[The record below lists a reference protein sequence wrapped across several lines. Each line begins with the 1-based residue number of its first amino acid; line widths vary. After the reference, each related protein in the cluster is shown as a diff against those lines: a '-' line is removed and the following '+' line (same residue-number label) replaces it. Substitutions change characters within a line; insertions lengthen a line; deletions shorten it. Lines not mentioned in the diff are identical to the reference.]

1 MGTDFV
7 KRPIAALLIAHL
19 AAVTLLMPS
28 RAIGQQ
34 AGDYP
39 NKPIRFIIPQT
50 PGAASDVLA
59 RILAPRLG
67 DALGQPIVVDNR
79 AGAGGILGADLA
91 AKSLPDGY
99 VVLLGASAWITI
111 APHTYKKLPYDPLTD
126 LVPVSMY
133 ALSQN
138 MLAVHP
144 SLPANSVKELIEMMK
159 AKPDALNMAS
169 AGVGSASHLAG
180 LLFTSLAGV
189 SAVHV
194 PYKGA
199 GQSVV
204 AVIAGEAQWTFTP
217 MQGPLPH
224 VRAGKLRALAVGG
237 TTRSA
242 ILPDVPT
249 AAEGGLPDYYSAS
262 WYGIM
267 VPKGT
272 PSPVIDKLN
281 AAMHAALASQEFKD
295 QIVFQGAEPK
305 ASTPAAFGR
314 LVQDEFTRAG
324 KVVKLAGVK
333 VE

>member
-1 MGTDFV
+1 MQAISRLRSGL
-7 KRPIAALLIAHL
+7 IAAATL
-19 AAVTLLMPS
+19 AFGATAVAQS
-28 RAIGQQ
+28 

-39 NKPIRFIIPQT
+39 NKPMRFIIPQS
-50 PGAASDVLA
+50 PGSASDVLA
-59 RILAPRLG
+59 RIVAPRLG
-67 DALGQPIVVDNR
+67 DALGQPIVIDNR
-79 AGAGGILGADLA
+79 AGAGGILGAEAGAKA
-91 AKSLPDGY
+91 APDGY
-99 VVLLGASAWITI
+99 VVVLGASAWITI

-126 LVPVSMY
+126 LVPVSLF

-144 SLPANSVKELIEMMK
+144 SLPANNVKELLELMK

-169 AGVGSASHLAG
+169 AGVGSSSHLAG
-180 LLFTSLAGV
+180 LLFTSLGGV

-237 TTRSA
+237 SARSP

-249 AAEGGLPDYYSAS
+249 AAEAGLPDYYAAS

-272 PSPVIDKLN
+272 PAPIVDKLN
-281 AAMHAALASQEFKD
+281 AAAQTALRSQELRD

-305 ASTPAAFGR
+305 ASTPGEFAR
-314 LVQDEFTRAG
+314 LVQDEFVRAEARRRQG
-324 KVVKLAGVK
+324 RVAGASVR
-333 VE
+333 

>member
-1 MGTDFV
+1 M
-7 KRPIAALLIAHL
+7 
-19 AAVTLLMPS
+19 
-28 RAIGQQ
+28 GQQ

-79 AGAGGILGADLA
+79 AGAG
-91 AKSLPDGY
+91 
-99 VVLLGASAWITI
+99 
-111 APHTYKKLPYDPLTD
+111 
-126 LVPVSMY
+126 
-133 ALSQN
+133 
-138 MLAVHP
+138 
-144 SLPANSVKELIEMMK
+144 
-159 AKPDALNMAS
+159 
-169 AGVGSASHLAG
+169 
-180 LLFTSLAGV
+180 V

-194 PYKGA
+194 PHKGA

-237 TTRSA
+237 ATRSA

-305 ASTPAAFGR
+305 ASTPAEFGR